1 MREYRTPTVQMLDDG
16 AWERG
21 EILII
26 GRPVPLDEWLGKLRE
41 WEMQLSVPPLSR
53 ITGGPYDGGHV
64 LMATGDTRLY
74 FAVPATAL
82 ASLRN
87 WLTEREYDGLLRR
100 IGR

>member
-1 MREYRTPTVQMLDDG
+1 MRENQTPTVQLLDEA

-21 EILII
+21 EIAII

-74 FAVPATAL
+74 FAVPVTAL
-82 ASLRN
+82 PSLRN

>member
-1 MREYRTPTVQMLDDG
+1 MQDNRTPTVQMLDDA

-21 EILII
+21 EIAII

-64 LMATGDTRLY
+64 LMATGETRLY
-74 FAVPATAL
+74 FAVPATVL
-82 ASLRN
+82 PLLRN

>member
-1 MREYRTPTVQMLDDG
+1 MQDNRRPTVQMLDDA

-21 EILII
+21 EISII

-64 LMATGDTRLY
+64 LMATGETRLY
-74 FAVPATAL
+74 FAVPAIVL
-82 ASLRN
+82 PLLRN
-87 WLTEREYDGLLRR
+87 WLTEREYNGLLRR